1 MWIIGQCAAGWWA
14 GGKLQ
19 RLVGRL
25 PAVAFGLCLLLAV
38 TLLGCAESV
47 TTGTV
52 IDHHY
57 EGPYETTTLI
67 CAGYDRNGLCQFYM
81 PLTQPIQAG
90 RGASHL
96 WTRTGP
102 TTPIPRREVSIL
114 AQSPA
119 AARAALRHHDE
130 SWWLTLQNCE
140 NLDPEDRPPRT
151 TQVRYEDCRHGDVR
165 VDATTY
171 AETRFGSWWP
181 SDGVLR

>member
-81 PLTQPIQAG
+81 PLTQ
-90 RGASHL
+90 
-96 WTRTGP
+96 
-102 TTPIPRREVSIL
+102 
-114 AQSPA
+114 
-119 AARAALRHHDE
+119 HHDE